1 MRLHTE
7 YAYTK
12 FVTCSTCSIHHLFI
26 IIIIIIIIIIGRT
39 AWLVGS

>member
-7 YAYTK
+7 YAYAK

-26 IIIIIIIIIIGRT
+26 IIIIIIIGRT